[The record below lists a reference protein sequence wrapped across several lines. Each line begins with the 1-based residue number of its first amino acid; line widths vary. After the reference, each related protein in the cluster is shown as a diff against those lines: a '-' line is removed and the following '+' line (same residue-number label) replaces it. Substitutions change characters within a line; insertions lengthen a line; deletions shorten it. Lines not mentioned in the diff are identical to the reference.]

1 MKLIDNLEK
10 VQDFLNGNG
19 SEEFL
24 GYYAA
29 EHYTGPIMII
39 EDDEVATLHLT
50 NGHIDEITVG
60 KPDADE
66 NTYIGVGGEG
76 RIWDHLKDNYQRSIQ
91 YINTDFA
98 DDEGWKVYGPKLLN
112 RQFNTTLAHI
122 ARIYSYIRDNEEIY
136 SDRPIRE
143 ANQPVLDNHDYVRG
157 FYITVNG
164 VKIYVETN
172 DGPTDKGVIIA
183 LHTAGRENRQ
193 YHDLMNIFKDKYRI
207 YAPDQPGHGKSMPL
221 QGNTVVNDYN
231 EYGNWIWD
239 ITKALGVDRP
249 IYVGCS
255 MSGGIVYHMAIEHP
269 DEVRAVVCMQGND
282 DTSVEDTSGMIPLL
296 THPANNVGVT
306 QREFSDSMVGRK
318 TSQDRFDFIRWGV
331 ATETSVLKRG
341 DFDICFFFDI
351 KDRVHEVKC
360 PVRIIEG
367 TDDTIYT
374 VEMAKGTMERLTGTD
389 DKELHVIDGYGHF
402 IAVESPEKVAPIIE
416 DLIESLDDGYVG

>member
-1 MKLIDNLEK
+1 MTLLENLKK
-10 VQDFLNGNG
+10 VQEFLNNEG
-19 SEEFL
+19 SEEFK

-29 EHYTGPIMII
+29 EHYNGPIYIVEGDEEAHLVI
-39 EDDEVATLHLT
+39 EE
-50 NGHIDEITVG
+50 GKITDVVEG
-60 KPDADE
+60 KPEADE
-66 NTYIGVGGEG
+66 DTYIGVGGKSEA
-76 RIWDHLKDNYQRSIQ
+76 WDHMKDSYQRSIQ
-91 YINTDFA
+91 FVNVMFA
-98 DDEGWKVYGPKLLN
+98 EDDEWNVYGPKLLN
-112 RQFNTTLAHI
+112 RQFNTTLAHV
-122 ARIYSYIRDNEEIY
+122 ARVYSYVRDGEEIFC
-136 SDRPIRE
+136 DRPERE
-143 ANQPVLDNHDYVRG
+143 ENKMKTDNHDYVRG

-221 QGNTVVNDYN
+221 AGNVVVNDYKD
-231 EYGNWIWD
+231 YSKWIWD
-239 ITKALGVDRP
+239 ITKALGVDKP
-249 IYVGCS
+249 IYMGCS
-255 MSGGIVYHMAIEHP
+255 MSGGIVYQMAIEHP
-269 DEVRAVVCMQGND
+269 EDVRAVICMQGND

-306 QREFSDSMVGRK
+306 QRDFSDSMIGRK
-318 TSQDRFDFIRWGV
+318 TSQDRVDFIRWGV
-331 ATETSVLKRG
+331 DMETSILKRG

-351 KDRVHEVKC
+351 KDQVHKVKC

-402 IAVESPEKVAPIIE
+402 IAVESPEKVAPIVE
-416 DLIESLDDGYVG
+416 DLIESLDDGYQG